1 MSQSL
6 PSEWFVAESRQ
17 NAILAWV
24 VTALLGVTA
33 VLHFLFG
40 SLVVMAVAGVAAA
53 VAIVPAVVL
62 GSWRSTVPW
71 PMLVL
76 AGVALLPG
84 LGPSF
89 VGDFVFAAAIAG
101 LSILVVVVLQMT
113 TAVRMTPNFA
123 IGFVVI
129 ATMGTASL
137 WALGSAASAR
147 WLGTSFVE
155 TNDQLMIVFTAA
167 LLASLVSALAFRWYF
182 RRQLEANAAERAGEV
197 VA

>member
-6 PSEWFVAESRQ
+6 PHEWFVAESRQ

-24 VTALLGVTA
+24 LTALLGVTA
-33 VLHFLFG
+33 ILHFLFG

-53 VAIVPAVVL
+53 VAIVP
-62 GSWRSTVPW
+62 W
-71 PMLVL
+71 PMLLL

-89 VGDFVFAAAIAG
+89 VGDFVFASAIAA
-101 LSILVVVVLQMT
+101 LAILVVVVLQMT
-113 TAVRMTPNFA
+113 TDVRMTPNFA
-123 IGFVVI
+123 IGFVVV

-147 WLGTSFVE
+147 WLGTSFLG

-167 LLASLVSALAFRWYF
+167 LLASLVSALVFRWYF
-182 RRQLEANAAERAGEV
+182 RRQLEANAAERVEEV